1 MTEVFDASVQYDDWK
16 GTVAA
21 DNNFDE
27 SFQGILSDR
36 GLKTDDEIVVGASLY
51 TGENGFVSIDAYLVN
66 VADAENA
73 KKYLDDN
80 PTPTV
85 KKVNVDNLSAAEFL
99 NLFKRF
105 NVALSW
111 KGMNLIGRE
120 LQIDE

>member
-1 MTEVFDASVQYDDWK
+1 MTEIFDASVQYDDWK

-27 SFQGILSDR
+27 TFQGILTDR

-51 TGENGFVSIDAYLVN
+51 AGENGFVSIAAYLVN

-80 PTPTV
+80 PIPNV
-85 KKVNVDNLSAAEFL
+85 KKVTVDNLSAAEFI

-111 KGMNLIGRE
+111 KGMDLIGRE
-120 LQIDE
+120 LETDE